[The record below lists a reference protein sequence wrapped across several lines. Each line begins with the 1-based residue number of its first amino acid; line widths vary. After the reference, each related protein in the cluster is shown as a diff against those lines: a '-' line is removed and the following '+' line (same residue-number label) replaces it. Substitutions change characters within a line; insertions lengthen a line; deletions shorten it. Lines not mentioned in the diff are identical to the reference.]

1 MIPFIMQL
9 KLPHVL
15 VGMHTDYLYQELEP
29 PLQKVVF
36 IFVVAIYLFYL
47 ISDLSKTGFHQ
58 KVRGLYKGASQ
69 VTQTDLL
76 YN

>member
-29 PLQKVVF
+29 PLQKQF
-36 IFVVAIYLFYL
+36 LFSWYTNL
-47 ISDLSKTGFHQ
+47 ELAWSHTVHCKEIG
-58 KVRGLYKGASQ
+58 
-69 VTQTDLL
+69 
-76 YN
+76 